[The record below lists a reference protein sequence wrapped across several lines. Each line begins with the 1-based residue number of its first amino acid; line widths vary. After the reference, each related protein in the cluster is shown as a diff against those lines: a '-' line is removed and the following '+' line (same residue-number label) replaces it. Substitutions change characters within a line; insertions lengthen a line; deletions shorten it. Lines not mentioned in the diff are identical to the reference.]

1 MYFNIIIFKRNENN
15 GNYIKKILI
24 SSTKINNGIYVGSSH
39 AIPLVTW
46 SIQNFPPDL
55 GAMID
60 FSIKR

>member
-15 GNYIKKILI
+15 GNYVKKIRI
-24 SSTKINNGIYVGSSH
+24 SSTKINNGIYVGSSQS
-39 AIPLVTW
+39 IPLVTW
-46 SIQNFPPDL
+46 SIQNFPPNL